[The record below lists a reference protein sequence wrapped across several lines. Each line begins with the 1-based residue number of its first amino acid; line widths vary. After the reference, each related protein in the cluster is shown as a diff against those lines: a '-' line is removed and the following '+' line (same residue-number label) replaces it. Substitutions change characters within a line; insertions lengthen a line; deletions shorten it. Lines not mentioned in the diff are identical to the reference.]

1 MVKNANTSNIKYSKI
16 YESNLTDCE
25 FFKENNITAQ
35 EIISPIEDM
44 ITEEFIDKLISGAK
58 DVFQKGKQVV
68 KNIATK
74 AKNFIMKFA
83 SGVKDFFKN
92 FSITK
97 MLSGIVTYVKKMG
110 SKLMTWLKSK
120 FSGLVPFIMKYKLVD
135 QNNKPVFSNIWT
147 VICNASKKL
156 INWKKEGIEEN
167 DLKGA
172 SSKIQINE
180 ADKND
185 ISDREVA
192 NYGFFVKVV
201 HALGIKNARFNGVV
215 SEIMKKG
222 TIGLAIM
229 GIIKLS
235 GFSLGGALA
244 TLGIGLTL
252 SPVAMAAIGGML
264 LMAGLIILGI
274 WICKPYPTVDDCL
287 KYLHIAFS
295 DKLQE
300 TGLTSIFY
308 SSTNIW
314 NIVNITVIGGSGGGD
329 RVDKGKSDDAKKDSD
344 SGKVIVKSSSSLY
357 ALMISNLK
365 SLRSIVITIEGIII
379 QGDKVIIKEVPRKE
393 KGVEGKEGSPKTGP
407 IKTSVAPIGSMRAA
421 KESRF
426 LNFSQFGT
434 ILEEKTFGKSRNVE
448 VTGAEEHLTQS
459 VKNVRNSIKVL
470 KDAKDKGIGIDSEF
484 LGAVLEAK
492 NTSEG
497 KDAIKNL
504 YNQIYS
510 YLYGKNAGT
519 LSELSPLYKESIQVL
534 QNKSKSQVV
543 AEKIARFSKRSLQ
556 FEGENLYGGLGEFGA
571 DLKDF
576 NKSLKEIMDSMK
588 KETPKSMKVKTI
600 SGVGKD
606 GKTLLGQELINNAM
620 KSESL
625 RYIKKFNN

>member
-44 ITEEFIDKLISGAK
+44 ITEEFIDKLVSGAK

-156 INWKKEGIEEN
+156 IDWKKEGVEEK
-167 DLKGA
+167 DLKAA

-180 ADKND
+180 ADKYD
-185 ISDREVA
+185 ISDAEIQ

-229 GIIKLS
+229 GIMKLA

-244 TLGIGLTL
+244 TLGIGITL

-264 LMAGLIILGI
+264 LMAGLVILGI

-314 NIVNITVIGGSGGGD
+314 NIVNITVIGGSGGGAQ
-329 RVDKGKSDDAKKDSD
+329 VDKGSDDVKKDSD
-344 SGKVIVKSSSSLY
+344 SGKVSVKSSSSLY

-379 QGDKVIIKEVPRKE
+379 QGDKVIVKEVPRKE

-407 IKTSVAPIGSMRAA
+407 FKTSVAPIGSMRAA

-519 LSELSPLYKESIQVL
+519 LSELSPLYKESIEVL

-576 NKSLKEIMDSMK
+576 NKSLKQIMD
-588 KETPKSMKVKTI
+588 
-600 SGVGKD
+600 G
-606 GKTLLGQELINNAM
+606 M
-620 KSESL
+620 KSEKSEVKESL

>member
-74 AKNFIMKFA
+74 SKNFIMKFA

-329 RVDKGKSDDAKKDSD
+329 QVDKGKSDDVKKDSDSD
-344 SGKVIVKSSSSLY
+344 SGKVIVKSTSSLY

-379 QGDKVIIKEVPRKE
+379 QGDKVIVKEVPRKE

-407 IKTSVAPIGSMRAA
+407 FKTSVAPIGSMRAA

-504 YNQIYS
+504 YTQIYS

-519 LSELSPLYKESIQVL
+519 LSELSPLYKESIEVL

-576 NKSLKEIMDSMK
+576 NKSLKQIMD
-588 KETPKSMKVKTI
+588 
-600 SGVGKD
+600 G
-606 GKTLLGQELINNAM
+606 M
-620 KSESL
+620 KSEKSEVKESL

>member
-1 MVKNANTSNIKYSKI
+1 
-16 YESNLTDCE
+16 
-25 FFKENNITAQ
+25 
-35 EIISPIEDM
+35 
-44 ITEEFIDKLISGAK
+44 
-58 DVFQKGKQVV
+58 
-68 KNIATK
+68 
-74 AKNFIMKFA
+74 
-83 SGVKDFFKN
+83 
-92 FSITK
+92 
-97 MLSGIVTYVKKMG
+97 
-110 SKLMTWLKSK
+110 
-120 FSGLVPFIMKYKLVD
+120 
-135 QNNKPVFSNIWT
+135 
-147 VICNASKKL
+147 
-156 INWKKEGIEEN
+156 
-167 DLKGA
+167 
-172 SSKIQINE
+172 
-180 ADKND
+180 
-185 ISDREVA
+185 
-192 NYGFFVKVV
+192 
-201 HALGIKNARFNGVV
+201 
-215 SEIMKKG
+215 
-222 TIGLAIM
+222 
-229 GIIKLS
+229 
-235 GFSLGGALA
+235 
-244 TLGIGLTL
+244 
-252 SPVAMAAIGGML
+252 MAAIGGML

-314 NIVNITVIGGSGGGD
+314 NIINVTVIGGSGIGTGEK
-329 RVDKGKSDDAKKDSD
+329 DKGGSDKVKKGSVEVVSKST
-344 SGKVIVKSSSSLY
+344 SSLY

-365 SLRSIVITIEGIII
+365 SLKSILITIEGISI
-379 QGDKVIIKEVPRKE
+379 QGDKIIIKELPRKE
-393 KGVEGKEGSPKTGP
+393 KGVEGKGGSPKTGQF
-407 IKTSVAPIGSMRAA
+407 KTSVAPIGSMRAA
-421 KESRF
+421 KENRF
-426 LNFSQFGT
+426 LNFSQFSM

-448 VTGAEEHLTQS
+448 VTGAEDHLTQS
-459 VKNVRNSIKVL
+459 VKNIRNSIKVL
-470 KDAKDKGIGIDSEF
+470 KDAKDKGIGIDSGF
-484 LGAVLEAK
+484 IGNILEEK
-492 NTSEG
+492 NTPEG
-497 KDAIKNL
+497 KEAVKSL